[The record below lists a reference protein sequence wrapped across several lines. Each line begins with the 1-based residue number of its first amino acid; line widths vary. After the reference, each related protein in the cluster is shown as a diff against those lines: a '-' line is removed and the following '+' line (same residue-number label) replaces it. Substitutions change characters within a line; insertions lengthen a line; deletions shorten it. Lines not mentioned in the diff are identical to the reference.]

1 MRAVAA
7 AGRLIRRVQLHALL
21 IGAGEHNCV
30 VQRRRP
36 AEGDVRLEGVA
47 EAGRV
52 NLDELVVGE
61 VRIAAGQGEELFG
74 VLFDGP
80 DAAEKDQLAQR
91 TLG

>member
-1 MRAVAA
+1 MRAGAA

-36 AEGDVRLEGVA
+36 TEGDIRLERIA

-52 NLDELVVGE
+52 NLNELVVGE
-61 VRIAAGQGEELFG
+61 VRITVGQGEELVC

-80 DAAEKDQLAQR
+80 GAAEMDQLAQR